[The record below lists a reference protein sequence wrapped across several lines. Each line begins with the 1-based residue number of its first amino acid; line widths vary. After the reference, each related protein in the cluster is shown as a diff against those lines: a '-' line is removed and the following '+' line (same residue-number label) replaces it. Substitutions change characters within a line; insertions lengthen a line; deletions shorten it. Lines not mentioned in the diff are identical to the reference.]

1 MTIRRRCTERNCKN
15 GRKCLEHLRFDVMLR
30 GKRYRIPANELA
42 ISARTAGG
50 KGAGPGNW
58 KFGYGGPHPA
68 EFGVLVDRSVALRFR
83 ATSITQPLDAIDDI
97 LSSVAELT
105 HALKQIDKIPN
116 AWVRLGLVVPDGRNL
131 GLLFNIL
138 KGKRGPTVQHCRV
151 RCIRVRQW
159 HVDDLDVPGGGI
171 RLYGADHPLARQYSS
186 GKARVRLKRVEDAGA
201 AIAALVTAH
210 GRIFDDWVPIDRY
223 LGSVA
228 DLPVRVAKGLS
239 LTGPEFVLKGYARSL
254 HSVAAASLIRRSKR
268 SSTARFRVLHF
279 SQSFVVA
286 ERFEADLISDVE
298 LTR

>member
-1 MTIRRRCTERNCKN
+1 M
-15 GRKCLEHLRFDVMLR
+15 
-30 GKRYRIPANELA
+30 AA
-42 ISARTAGG
+42 
-50 KGAGPGNW
+50 
-58 KFGYGGPHPA
+58 
-68 EFGVLVDRSVALRFR
+68 
-83 ATSITQPLDAIDDI
+83 
-97 LSSVAELT
+97 LT

-159 HVDDLDVPGGGI
+159 NVDDLDGGGI

-186 GKARVRLKRVEDAGA
+186 GKARLRLERVEDAGA

-210 GRIFDDWVPIDRY
+210 ARIFDDWVPIDRY
-223 LGSVA
+223 LGSFA
-228 DLPVRVAKGLS
+228 DLPVRVANGLS
-239 LTGPEFVLKGYARSL
+239 LTGPEFVLKAYARAL
-254 HSVAAASLIRRSKR
+254 RSVAAGSLNRRPKR
-268 SSTARFRVLHF
+268 AGTTRFRVLHF

-286 ERFEADLISDVE
+286 ERFEADLISEVE